1 MKIVLN
7 ASPII
12 FFSKIDSINFLADC
26 IDEVYVPKRVVDE
39 LCEYELPSFIKVHT
53 LSKTGAAYVRG
64 ALGQLH
70 QGELE
75 AIVLAQEMSVDYVV
89 LDDLLAR
96 RKAQRLELGV
106 IGTLGL
112 LLLLEK
118 RSVLSAEETWHKI
131 QQGNELQLSRPAGQG
146 AADDYGLLWYW
157 CRAHCCRS
165 NRTVT

>member
-7 ASPII
+7 TSPII
-12 FFSKIDSINFLADC
+12 FLSKIDSINFLADC
-26 IDEVYVPKRVVDE
+26 IDEVYVPKGVVDE
-39 LCEYELPSFIKVHT
+39 LCEYELPSFIKVRT

-75 AIVLAQEMSVDYVV
+75 AIVLAQEMRVDYVV

-131 QQGNELQLSRPAGQG
+131 RQLTEQHGMYIAPQILQQIKNQLF
-146 AADDYGLLWYW
+146 
-157 CRAHCCRS
+157 CIH
-165 NRTVT
+165 